1 MSRRVFPSTVIVLG
15 LCLAGAP
22 LFASSHSKEPAGP
35 DPEERIL
42 VGPLG
47 YRPPGPLYM
56 LSGKAFTS
64 LDFIDAHHLLFTFHQ
79 SRLMRREENPGR
91 NDNDQIIQAV
101 TLSLPAGN
109 VEASAEWRM
118 HDRSRYLWNLGGGKF
133 LVRQRNSYLVTDASL
148 MTSLAGVFAA
158 GDIRQHSAAQLVASA
173 GDGASAA
180 VAAMRYLT
188 GGHKR

>member
-56 LSGKAFTS
+56 LSGKAFSS
-64 LDFIDAHHLLFTFHQ
+64 LDFIDAQHLLFTFHQ
-79 SRLMRREENPGR
+79 PRLMRREGRPGR
-91 NDNDQIIQAV
+91 SDTDQIIKAV
-101 TLSLPAGN
+101 TLALPDGKV
-109 VEASAEWRM
+109 VESAEWRM
-118 HDRSRYLWNLGGGKF
+118 RDRSRYLWTLGEGKF
-133 LVRQRNSYLVTDASL
+133 LVRQGNTYLVTNGSL
-148 MTSLAGVFAA
+148 KLHPFV
-158 GDIRQHSAAQLVASA
+158 
-173 GDGASAA
+173 
-180 VAAMRYLT
+180 
-188 GGHKR
+188 